1 MSDNLFRNL
10 VGSILLIAT
19 VTIFAFVL
27 VEMV

>member
-19 VTIFAFVL
+19 VVIFAFVL
-27 VEMV
+27 VEMI